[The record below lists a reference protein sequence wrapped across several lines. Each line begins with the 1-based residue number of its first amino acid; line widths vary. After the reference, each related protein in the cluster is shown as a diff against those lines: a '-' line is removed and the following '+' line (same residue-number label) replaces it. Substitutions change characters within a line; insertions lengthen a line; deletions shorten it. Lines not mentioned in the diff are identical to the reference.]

1 MSYSD
6 PRPYAY
12 SFGAIDFGAGG
23 DAIVISGPK
32 GKQGSLKEILVSAT
46 ETFTNTTTEG
56 FVKVGS
62 AAAGAQYANMGL
74 GTLADGADQRLTDT
88 KADLVLDAL
97 PADTD
102 VHVTFVAPTGGTPAG
117 IGFVQIMIE
126 WY

>member
-6 PRPYAY
+6 PRPYTY

-23 DAIVISGPK
+23 DAIVITGPS
-32 GKQGSLKEILVSAT
+32 GKQGTIKEVLVSAT
-46 ETFTNTTTEG
+46 EAFTNDTTEG
-56 FVKVGS
+56 AVNIGS
-62 AAAGAQYANMGL
+62 AAAGAQYVAMGL
-74 GTLADGADQRLTDT
+74 GTLADGADQRMTDT
-88 KADLVLDAL
+88 AADLVLEAV

-102 VHVTFVAPTGGTPAG
+102 IHVTFVAPTGGTPGG